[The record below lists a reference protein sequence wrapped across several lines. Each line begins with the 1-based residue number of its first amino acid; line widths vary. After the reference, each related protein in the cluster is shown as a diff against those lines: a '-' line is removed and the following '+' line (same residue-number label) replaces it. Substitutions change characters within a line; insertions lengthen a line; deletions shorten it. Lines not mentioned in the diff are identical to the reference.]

1 MSVSKSKSPPQRRPT
16 AAEIGLTLGLTPR
29 QGAVL
34 QCVWQD
40 LPDKLI
46 APQLVMSV
54 PTVRAH
60 LVEIFK
66 RLGVKSRLA
75 AALAWER
82 ASIIDIDDSGSDK

>member
-1 MSVSKSKSPPQRRPT
+1 
-16 AAEIGLTLGLTPR
+16 
-29 QGAVL
+29 
-34 QCVWQD
+34 VWQD